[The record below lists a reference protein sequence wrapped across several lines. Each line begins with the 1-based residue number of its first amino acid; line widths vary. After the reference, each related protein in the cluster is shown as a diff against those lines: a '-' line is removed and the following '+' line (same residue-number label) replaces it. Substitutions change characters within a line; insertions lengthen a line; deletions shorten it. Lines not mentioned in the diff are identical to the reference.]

1 MKCLQTDHLFFP
13 AACSLLIDLL
23 FIDNPVVPFF
33 GKPGW
38 IVLFCLLA
46 VVCLAVIAWCH
57 KRTRK
62 QITGRCCGRYGVLSP
77 EGEATSVL
85 VEGHY
90 VEQAEG
96 ELTSELQENIAMS
109 INKGAKHHIIT
120 SFAPYVWGIGCTRFP
135 WAKKLALR
143 AEGQE
148 HSRKETHD
156 FNTRKAC
163 FYYTD
168 QASISVQGI
177 LFLKGLSALT

>member
-1 MKCLQTDHLFFP
+1 MKCLHTDHLFFP

-109 INKGAKHHIIT
+109 INNGAKQHIIT

-135 WAKKLALR
+135 WAKR
-143 AEGQE
+143 EE
-148 HSRKETHD
+148 H
-156 FNTRKAC
+156 
-163 FYYTD
+163 
-168 QASISVQGI
+168 
-177 LFLKGLSALT
+177 